1 MKYQLVLQLP
11 ENYLKNIDA
20 LISLEDNLTEIL
32 TENEDV
38 DGHDIG
44 SGEANIFV
52 FTNDPRVTFLRIKP
66 TLENAGY
73 LTNVTI
79 AYRDVEGE
87 DYTVIWPENSE
98 KEFTI
103 L

>member
-11 ENYLKNIDA
+11 ESYLKDFDA
-20 LISLEDNLTEIL
+20 LISLEEDLTEIL

-52 FTNDPRVTFLRIKP
+52 FTNEPKATFQRVRP

-73 LTNVTI
+73 LMNVTV

-87 DYTVIWPENSE
+87 NYIVIWPKNFM
-98 KEFTI
+98 KKFTI

>member
-11 ENYLKNIDA
+11 ESYLKDFDA
-20 LISLEDNLTEIL
+20 LISLEDDLAEIM

-44 SGEANIFV
+44 SGEANIFI
-52 FTNDPRVTFLRIKP
+52 FTNEPRATFQRVRP
-66 TLENAGY
+66 TLVNLGY
-73 LTNVTI
+73 ITNVTI
-79 AYRDVEGE
+79 AYRGVEGE
-87 DYTVIWPENSE
+87 NYTVIWPENSE
-98 KEFTI
+98 KEFTV

>member
-1 MKYQLVLQLP
+1 MKYQLILQLP
-11 ENYLKNIDA
+11 ESNLKDIDA
-20 LISLEDNLTEIL
+20 LISLEEDLAEIL

-52 FTNDPRVTFLRIKP
+52 FTNEPKATFQRVRP

-73 LTNVTI
+73 LMNVTV

-87 DYTVIWPENSE
+87 NYIVIWPKNFM
-98 KEFTI
+98 KKFTI

>member
-11 ENYLKNIDA
+11 ENYLKSFDA
-20 LISLEDNLTEIL
+20 LISLEDDLTEIL

-52 FTNDPRVTFLRIKP
+52 FTNEPKATFQRVRP

-73 LTNVTI
+73 LTNVTV
-79 AYRDVEGE
+79 AYRNVKEE
-87 DYTVIWPENSE
+87 NYTVIWPENSE
-98 KEFTI
+98 KGFTI